1 MSLSLGAI
9 QDEMDLTK
17 VDALYELKARILRL
31 TANGPA
37 EYKGSKFMFDALR
50 DALKGE
56 IWAVTPIVESEVK
69 ALSLNDAA
77 GYLVNILRT
86 TKYMGGE
93 VYQRRPSEKRTIP
106 VSAMK
111 ADSIHY
117 GEYLATPR
125 YPQRRHSSGGFQF
138 QCRETR
144 TRLLEKTGT
153 FEYSPTY
160 VPQGEDLAKLLREK
174 RCLRC
179 GKQGHFIA
187 KCYADVEKTHTQGL
201 KTYLAEGHSMEE
213 LLFFM

>member
-1 MSLSLGAI
+1 MAPNVSSLSAAIRMLETEFCSSEARNVLRQELMSLSLGAI
-9 QDEMDLTK
+9 KDEMDLTK

-93 VYQRRPSEKRTIP
+93 VYQGCPSENRTIP

-111 ADSIHY
+111 ADSIYH
-117 GEYLATPR
+117 G
-125 YPQRRHSSGGFQF
+125 
-138 QCRETR
+138 
-144 TRLLEKTGT
+144 
-153 FEYSPTY
+153 
-160 VPQGEDLAKLLREK
+160 
-174 RCLRC
+174 
-179 GKQGHFIA
+179 
-187 KCYADVEKTHTQGL
+187 
-201 KTYLAEGHSMEE
+201 
-213 LLFFM
+213 